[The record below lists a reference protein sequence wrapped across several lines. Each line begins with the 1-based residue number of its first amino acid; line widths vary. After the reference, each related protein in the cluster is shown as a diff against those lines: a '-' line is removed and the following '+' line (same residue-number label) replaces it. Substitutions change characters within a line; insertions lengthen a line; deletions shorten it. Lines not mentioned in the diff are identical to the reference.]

1 MIKKKS
7 AENRM
12 GAIFCCTDEDKIKTL
27 YSTIKEHEDEIIESR
42 LKITL
47 LEENSAMLIRNLEK
61 EMINNGGMP
70 VTDHHVSSD
79 LRGTTDT
86 AVVNR
91 DLQSSVSDK
100 SSSESS
106 IHFPR
111 ESSKVDKKSLTER
124 MKKFA
129 ATMTDFRQ
137 RNSKTAFAE
146 ANNTPI
152 SAQTK
157 NMRDFM

>member
-1 MIKKKS
+1 
-7 AENRM
+7 M

-27 YSTIKEHEDEIIESR
+27 YSTIKEHEDEIMESR
-42 LKITL
+42 LKINL

-61 EMINNGGMP
+61 ELMNNGGMP
-70 VTDHHVSSD
+70 VVDHHVSSD
-79 LRGTTDT
+79 FRVTTDT
-86 AVVNR
+86 IVDSR
-91 DLQSSVSDK
+91 DLRSSVTDK
-100 SSSESS
+100 SSSQST
-106 IHFPR
+106 IPFPR
-111 ESSKVDKKSLTER
+111 EASKVDKKSLTER
-124 MKKFA
+124 MKNFA

-146 ANNTPI
+146 ANNTPV